1 MKHQQAFFTRGVAV
15 FSIDSSRKNAS
26 SITNE
31 RPLLLLFGAASG
43 DVNRNWAVGGE
54 AEMKLRDSLEA
65 LPLTALQHR

>member
-1 MKHQQAFFTRGVAV
+1 MKHQQAFFTHGVAV
-15 FSIDSSRKNAS
+15 FSIDSSRKNAG

-31 RPLLLLFGAASG
+31 RPLLLFGAVSG